1 MWCHVKSTTC
11 TNLNLPHTTETTGT
25 NTTETTSTNTTE
37 TIGTTG
43 TAMTGQRRQPQA
55 PLAKRPGTSS
65 LRRVVR
71 QVASAPSLTARATSC
86 TTSTRR
92 HTRRIMES
100 SSEPDSDNAL
110 PKRTYQ
116 ELLEAFRQRHCISI
130 SLTDGTKLD
139 NGFTELIDYAI
150 TLHYPTLEYL
160 LTTGHTTFV
169 EDTIRKYEHVI
180 QRTIQNIETHDF
192 WKIHSNNMLIL
203 DRERRKRRGKGQAN
217 AQVSFAAAKRAPIG
231 YYYRCKYIT
240 SLFIKNY
247 LFSNFLPAMR

>member
-1 MWCHVKSTTC
+1 MHKLEPPTYHRNHRHQYHRNSAD
-11 TNLNLPHTTETTGT
+11 
-25 NTTETTSTNTTE
+25 
-37 TIGTTG
+37 IGTTG
-43 TAMTGQRRQPQA
+43 TAMTGQCRQPQA

-71 QVASAPSLTARATSC
+71 QVASAPSLTARATSG

-100 SSEPDSDNAL
+100 SSEPDSDDAL

-130 SLTDGTKLD
+130 NLTDGTKLD

-150 TLHYPTLEYL
+150 TQHYPTLEYL
-160 LTTGHTTFV
+160 LTTGRTTFV

-192 WKIHSNNMLIL
+192 WKIHCNNMLIL

-231 YYYRCKYIT
+231 YYYRCKYST
-240 SLFIKNY
+240 SLFIKIY